1 MAVTNSDNTA
11 TLNSVVSPS
20 TTGQETDAQVGANVH
35 QLAATKLASVSQRY
49 TTNRRSVVDALLAL
63 PGPATIA
70 ELLETSAQ
78 LAQSSTYRN
87 LVVLEEVGVVHRIVT
102 SDDHARFEL
111 TEEIT
116 GQHHHH
122 LICESCGVI
131 LDVTLEH
138 SVEAALEAS
147 LAQAAASHRFTG
159 AHHRVDLIGTCEQ
172 CIENADGSGDNTEP
186 LP

>member
-1 MAVTNSDNTA
+1 
-11 TLNSVVSPS
+11 
-20 TTGQETDAQVGANVH
+20 VGYGGTVDPDDRQRPRPGPVASNVH
-35 QLAATKLASVSQRY
+35 QMAATKLAAVSQRY
-49 TTNRRSVVDALLAL
+49 TVNRRSVVDALLAL

-70 ELLETSAQ
+70 EVLRAGDG

-122 LICESCGVI
+122 LICEGCGGI
-131 LDVTLEH
+131 TDVQLEPG
-138 SVEAALEAS
+138 VEQALEES
-147 LAQAAASHRFTG
+147 LSRAAAAYGFRG
-159 AHHRVDLIGTCEQ
+159 EHHRLDLVGRCRDCDEPS
-172 CIENADGSGDNTEP
+172 DGAQP
-186 LP
+186 AAP